1 MTSAVEQNTCPSCGT
16 AFVQGADQCENCFLD
31 LTRLS
36 LPATWQPKVET
47 DFGEPLTTVRLASAH
62 VLPSDA
68 PVSRALGVL
77 RADPAGAV
85 VVAGPA
91 GIVGICTERD
101 VLKKV
106 AGRGRVLDAPL
117 ETIMTPDPVI
127 LRDTD
132 TVATALNKMAVGGF
146 RHIPLVHG
154 SELLGVV
161 TASELMQWFMQK
173 YFD

>member
-1 MTSAVEQNTCPSCGT
+1 
-16 AFVQGADQCENCFLD
+16 
-31 LTRLS
+31 

-47 DFGEPLTTVRLASAH
+47 DFGEPLTSVRLATAH
-62 VLPSDA
+62 VLAPDA
-68 PVSRALGVL
+68 PVSRATELL
-77 RADPAGAV
+77 RADPSGAV
-85 VVAGPA
+85 IVSGPS

-101 VLKKV
+101 VLKRV
-106 AGRGRVLDAPL
+106 AGRAGALEAAI

-146 RHIPLVHG
+146 RHIPLIHG
-154 SELLGVV
+154 NELLGVV